1 MRVNLRWRS
10 GHRADRPRL
19 AAARQRPDRVNM
31 RGRDHGSQRSEV
43 GENQSRKGPEESR
56 SPVRSAGL
64 ACFKRRPSRTDD
76 RWLLVILKLPRD
88 QEPNVSI
95 VPGGTDISLL
105 HHFPALRTGLL
116 SLSPSGTSL
125 QRILLTPY
133 VDADG
138 QLPDRRI
145 TGNPPPHLAEC
156 FCL

>member
-1 MRVNLRWRS
+1 M
-10 GHRADRPRL
+10 
-19 AAARQRPDRVNM
+19 
-31 RGRDHGSQRSEV
+31 
-43 GENQSRKGPEESR
+43 
-56 SPVRSAGL
+56 
-64 ACFKRRPSRTDD
+64 
-76 RWLLVILKLPRD
+76 LVILKSPRD

-138 QLPDRRI
+138 RCLMFQPWEGCA
-145 TGNPPPHLAEC
+145 TGLKIRQR
-156 FCL
+156 LDS